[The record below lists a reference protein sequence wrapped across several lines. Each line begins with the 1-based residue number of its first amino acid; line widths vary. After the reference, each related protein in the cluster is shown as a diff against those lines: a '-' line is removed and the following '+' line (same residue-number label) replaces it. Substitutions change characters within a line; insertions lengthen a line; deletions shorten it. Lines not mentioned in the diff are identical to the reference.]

1 MLFRSLVVNAAL
13 GPRTLADFIA
23 YVRARPGA
31 VNYATLG
38 VGSTSH
44 LAGAAFDLLADTKM
58 VPVAYRAGADAMR
71 DLLGGTVQAWFA
83 PIPSVLEQ
91 ARSGQVVAVASTG
104 PARSAW
110 LPDLPTVSEAAF
122 QGYDVRLWLGLYA
135 PASVPADRITLVE
148 QTVSRILA
156 TPEMRRT
163 LEIQGVSPL
172 PMSRADFDR
181 FMIAEVARWKAVVD
195 KLGLSAQ

>member
-1 MLFRSLVVNAAL
+1 MCSSDLEMRQSNNIIKQCAEWLRNHP
-13 GPRTLADFIA
+13 GPVMSDNHKVAPPSRVDMKSNMEELI
-23 YVRARPGA
+23 RIG
-31 VNYATLG
+31 
-38 VGSTSH
+38 
-44 LAGAAFDLLADTKM
+44 
-58 VPVAYRAGADAMR
+58 AYRAGADAMR